1 MAIPA
6 SSFHYRFVSQ
16 LIYVSLK
23 YNKMKLPE
31 KPEQVHAALAAAWN
45 TGDVNNVLA
54 LYEDEGVLVPQPG
67 LSISGKTKIREA
79 LLGFLSTKGIFE
91 IKTTYCI
98 QCGDVA
104 MSRSIWSIRDG
115 DEIKIQAKGTELLR
129 KQPGGSW
136 LFAVDHPFG
145 ADEYPLSNN

>member
-1 MAIPA
+1 
-6 SSFHYRFVSQ
+6 
-16 LIYVSLK
+16 
-23 YNKMKLPE
+23 MKLPE
-31 KPEQVHAALAAAWN
+31 KPEHVHAALATAWN

-67 LSISGKTKIREA
+67 QSISGKAKIKEA

-91 IKTTYCI
+91 IKTTYCV

-104 MSRSIWSIRDG
+104 MSRSLWSIRDG
-115 DEIKIQAKGTELLR
+115 NEIKIKAKGTELLR
-129 KQPGGSW
+129 KQPNGSW

-145 ADEYPLSNN
+145 ADEVSM